1 MIKKGS
7 HVVLKTED
15 AIYCTCEI
23 LDIST
28 QSVKITYPA
37 STKKDRKTGELFQ
50 DWKIETIARRKIIS
64 MSERT

>member
-1 MIKKGS
+1 MIEKGD

-23 LDIST
+23 LDISE
-28 QSVKITYPA
+28 QNVKVTYA
-37 STKKDRKTGELFQ
+37 AGTKKDRKTGELFQ
-50 DWKIETIARRKIIS
+50 DWKIETIARRKIVS